1 MLMLTRTHA
10 KIVSRLESEIA
21 VERQAATDAANRA
34 AGERNRAD
42 TTGRAL
48 SEALAQRDAL
58 QAKIDRMTTGNLPK
72 RAPKSNG
79 SDAAKAN

>member
-34 AGERNRAD
+34 AGERSRAV

-48 SEALAQRDAL
+48 SEALAERDAL
-58 QAKIDRMTTGNLPK
+58 QAKIDRMIGNLK
-72 RAPKSNG
+72 RGG
-79 SDAAKAN
+79 SAKLAAAAKAN